1 MTLTVPRDLKKPY
14 IWFDINGSSFFSTY
28 KLEGVNPEDPED
40 DIIYFEV
47 NASYLVTALGSMNK
61 AANFA
66 EIKLGKQEYPF
77 FKINMRIQSA
87 ADEAKSVNIS
97 NEVPVI
103 IIPRIGWEA
112 FELPYSTIK
121 YDIEGKCPRFPIFK
135 RYIDTFKC
143 DKNIRIILRKDETLT
158 IETSEQGKKHFTNF
172 SNIAV
177 KSFSPEKNYKGSS
190 ISVLAEQKKLSFWL
204 HSLTFPHPIRLFCTI
219 ENNKSLRFSF
229 RCRDDILGHFVS
241 ATEESDVE

>member
-47 NASYLVTALGSMNK
+47 NASYLVTALSSMNK
-61 AANFA
+61 AVNFA
-66 EIKLGKQEYPF
+66 EIKLGKHEYPF

-97 NEVPVI
+97 NEVPII
-103 IIPRIGWEA
+103 IIPRLGWES
-112 FELPYSTIK
+112 FELPYSTIN
-121 YDIEGKCPRFPIFK
+121 YDVEGKCPRYPIFK

-143 DKNIRIILRKDETLT
+143 DKNISFILREDQTLT
-158 IETSEQGKKHFTNF
+158 IEASEQGKKHFTTF
-172 SNIAV
+172 SNIPV
-177 KSFSPEKNYKGSS
+177 KSYDAEESYKGPPV
-190 ISVLAEQKKLSFWL
+190 SVLAEQKKLSLWL

-219 ENNKSLRFSF
+219 ENNTSLRFFF

-241 ATEESDVE
+241 AAEESEVE